1 VPGLGV
7 SPVRGFAS
15 ALRDMRW
22 GHVALELAL
31 LVAGILIALAVDGW
45 IDDRRDAR
53 LERGYLVRLERD
65 LDQNLKILREF
76 VEFEGRQV
84 ADGVMAYRALR
95 GADATDHEA
104 VAEAISHLTNRR
116 TLRLVRATYED
127 LLSTGNL
134 GLIRDASLRDTIVK
148 LYEETDRTTTL
159 VDRNNQ
165 QLVDQLF
172 TLPMADSGLLAP
184 RFGANLPAL
193 DAGLRALGQRIGL
206 PVDARNDRLWTLAM
220 DSPEWELLANRTLR
234 RTMVSSSTGAQA
246 EALRQ
251 QVEAARDAVTAA
263 IARAD

>member
-1 VPGLGV
+1 VDA
-7 SPVRGFAS
+7 VRRFAT
-15 ALRDMRW
+15 ALREMRW
-22 GHVALELAL
+22 GHLALELVL
-31 LVAGILIALAVDGW
+31 LVSGILIALAVDGW

-53 LERGYLVRLERD
+53 LEREYLGRLERD
-65 LDQNLKILREF
+65 LDQNLEILREF

-95 GADATDHEA
+95 GADATDPET
-104 VAEAISHLTNRR
+104 VAEAISHLTHRR

-134 GLIRDASLRDTIVK
+134 GLIRDAVLRDTIVK

-172 TLPMADSGLLAP
+172 SLPMVDSGLVAP
-184 RFGANLPAL
+184 RFGSNLPAL
-193 DAGLRALGQRIGL
+193 DTGLRALEQRIGV
-206 PVDARNDRLWTLAM
+206 PVDARNDRLWALAE
-220 DSPEWELLANRTLR
+220 DSPERGLLANRVLR
-234 RTMVSSSTGAQA
+234 RTMVSSTTGAQA
-246 EALRQ
+246 EVLRQ

-263 IARAD
+263 IARGD

>member
-1 VPGLGV
+1 VN
-7 SPVRGFAS
+7 PVRRFAA
-15 ALRDMRW
+15 ALREMRW
-22 GHVALELAL
+22 AQVVIELAL
-31 LVAGILIALAVDGW
+31 LIVGILVALAVDGW

-53 LERGYLVRLERD
+53 LEREYLGRLERD
-65 LDQNLKILREF
+65 LGQNLEILLEF

-95 GADATDHEA
+95 GADATDREA
-104 VAEAISHLTNRR
+104 VAEAIGHLTHRR

-134 GLIRDASLRDTIVK
+134 GLIRDSALRDTIVK

-172 TLPMADSGLLAP
+172 TLPMVDSGLVAP

-193 DAGLRALGQRIGL
+193 DAGLRSLEQRIGVQ
-206 PVDARNDRLWTLAM
+206 VDARNDRLWTLAEG
-220 DSPEWELLANRTLR
+220 SPEWGLLANRILR
-234 RTMVSSSTGAQA
+234 RTMASNSTGAQA
-246 EALRQ
+246 EALRR
-251 QVEAARDAVTAA
+251 QVEAAHDAVVAA
-263 IARAD
+263 IARTD